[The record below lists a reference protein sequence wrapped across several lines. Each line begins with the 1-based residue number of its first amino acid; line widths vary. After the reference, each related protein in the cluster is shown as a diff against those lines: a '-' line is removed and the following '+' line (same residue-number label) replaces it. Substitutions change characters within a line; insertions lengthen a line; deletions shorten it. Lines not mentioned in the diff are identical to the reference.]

1 MKTMNSRKP
10 HNLRLV
16 RRTALTLTI
25 ALIVCGS
32 AVSLAQSTDETA
44 VRALVE
50 SFFVAYQKE
59 DLTGI
64 ESLLSARSPDLAA
77 TKQRIQ
83 KVFTETEQLDIKGP
97 TIRKLTVDGTKAT
110 ARVNLEI
117 SAVDRKTRAAAAGF
131 GKMDITLRAMKEDGA
146 WKVWQFMSSAEDLAS
161 NLAAVQTEQERKAL
175 LSANEDLVTAEL
187 GKALAAQG
195 AGLLKARKYSQTFVT
210 FELAKNIALQ
220 MGDKQGALIA
230 WQSMGIAEYYRGNYT
245 QSGEYLQRSLSL
257 AEELGDRKK
266 IASLYT
272 NLGILNM
279 DQGETGKAVEYYKK
293 SLATSEA
300 LGAKDLIAGAL
311 INLGNVYRTQGDYP
325 KALEV
330 LRRSVELNKEIGEK
344 GDAAIG
350 LNRIGLVSFDQGNYT
365 EALGYFQTYLATAN
379 ELKDKG
385 YMSSALNNI
394 GMVYYGQKNFS
405 KSLEYYQ
412 KALAL
417 KEELGNKAGIA
428 NTTNSIGAV
437 YEGQG
442 DYGKALEYYRKCM
455 SLSEQL
461 GFKPQ
466 LTLALHNTGNVFL
479 AQGDYAK
486 ALEAFQR
493 SLKSVEEMEDKDK
506 IATALNSIGLAHH
519 KLGNYAQALEEFQ
532 RSLSIAE
539 SIGGKD
545 QVATTLQSMSDIHYD
560 QGNYAK
566 SVEYADRAAAVAKE
580 VGNLELLWLA
590 RTTGGKAHRAL
601 NQPELAQRAFDEAI
615 SSIESVRSNVAG
627 EQEQEQFFE
636 SKVSPYQGMIGLLVD
651 QHKDGEALSYAE
663 RAKARVLLDVLR
675 SGKVDVAKAMT
686 PQEQDGELRMRNG
699 LSSMNT
705 QIEREKARPQ
715 PDSTVLADLKARLQ
729 TARLEYDT
737 FQTNLYAAHPDL
749 KVQRA
754 EAKPITMKEVS
765 ALIPDSQTALLEYV
779 VADDKT
785 YLFVSTRNGGTN
797 QDAADLKTFALG
809 IKRKDL
815 AEKAVLFRNQLARR
829 DLGFGEI
836 AHQLYDLLIKPAQA
850 QIQGKT
856 NLLIVPDGALWEL
869 PFQALQSGQGRFLLE
884 DHAVSYVPSATVL
897 QEMVALRRRRI
908 NKSTASVSL
917 LAFGNPALGRQT
929 LERVGLTRGDE
940 KLLPLPETERE
951 VKYLSQLYGAAHSK
965 VFVGGEASEDRMKAE
980 APKFTI
986 LHLATHGILNDA
998 SPMYS
1003 QIVLSQGDAGA
1014 NEDGL
1019 LEAWEI
1025 MKMDLRADLVVL
1037 SACETARGRV
1047 GEGEGLI
1054 GLTWALFVAGSPT
1067 NIVSQWK
1074 VDSTSTTQLMLEFH
1088 RNLKNGL
1095 TNGKLELGTAKAL
1108 QRAATT
1114 LLRTNAYRHP
1124 FYWAGFVVMGDGF

>member
-1 MKTMNSRKP
+1 MNYITRAGVMRRCS
-10 HNLRLV
+10 LV
-16 RRTALTLTI
+16 LMLV
-25 ALIVCGS
+25 VCIP
-32 AVSLAQSTDETA
+32 VTHFAQSDDERA
-44 VRALVE
+44 VRELVN
-50 SFFVAYQKE
+50 SFFAAYQKG
-59 DLTGI
+59 DLKVI
-64 ESLLSARSPDLAA
+64 ESLLSAKSPDYAA
-77 TKQRIQ
+77 TKEKIQ
-83 KVFTETEQLDIKGP
+83 KVLADTEKLEIKN
-97 TIRKLTVDGTKAT
+97 LTVRRLNIDGSVA
-110 ARVNLEI
+110 AVRILAAM
-117 SAVDRKTRAAAAGF
+117 SALDRKTKAPARGF
-131 GKMDITLRAMKEDGA
+131 GKMDFTLRAAKENGS
-146 WKVWQFMSSAEDLAS
+146 WKVSQFLTSAEDLAAK
-161 NLAAVQTEQERKAL
+161 LIAAQTEEERKRL
-175 LSANEDLVTAEL
+175 LAANEDLVTAEL
-187 GKALAAQG
+187 GKALATQG
-195 AGLLKARKYSQTFVT
+195 ASLLKARKYRQTFVT
-210 FELAKNIALQ
+210 FELAKNIAVQ
-220 MGDKQGALIA
+220 TGDKVGALIA
-230 WQSMGIAEYYRGNYT
+230 WQSMGIVEYYQGNYT
-245 QSGEYLQRSLSL
+245 QSREYLQKSLSL

-266 IASLYT
+266 VATLYT

-293 SLATSEA
+293 SLATSEG
-300 LGAKDLIAGAL
+300 LGAKDLIAGVL
-311 INLGNVYRTQGDYP
+311 INLGDVYRTQGDYP
-325 KALEV
+325 KALEA

-350 LNRIGLVSFDQGNYT
+350 LNRIGLVSFDQGNYA
-365 EALGYFQTYLATAN
+365 EALEDFETYLAIAN
-379 ELKDKG
+379 EMKDKG

-394 GMVYYGQKNFS
+394 GMVYYGQKNFA

-417 KEELGNKAGIA
+417 KEELGNKPGIA
-428 NTTNSIGAV
+428 NTSNSIGAV

-479 AQGDYAK
+479 AQGDYVK
-486 ALEAFQR
+486 ALEVYQR
-493 SLKSVEEMEDKDK
+493 SLKLVEEMEDKEK

-519 KLGNYAQALEEFQ
+519 KLGNYAQALDDFQ
-532 RSLSIAE
+532 KSLSVAE
-539 SIGGKD
+539 SIGDKD
-545 QVATTLQSMSDIHYD
+545 GVATTLQSMSAIQYD
-560 QGNYAK
+560 QGNFAK
-566 SVEYADRAAAVAKE
+566 SVEYADRASAVAKQI
-580 VGNLELLWLA
+580 GNLDVLWQA

-601 NQPELAQRAFDEAI
+601 NQAELAQSAFGEAI
-615 SSIESVRSNVAG
+615 STIENVRSNIAG
-627 EQEQEQFFE
+627 GEEEQEQFFE
-636 SKVSPYQGMIGLLVD
+636 NKLSPYQGMIGLLVD

-675 SGKVDVAKAMT
+675 NGKVDVAKAMT
-686 PQEQDGELRMRNG
+686 TQEQERELRMRNV
-699 LSSMNT
+699 LTAMNT
-705 QIEREKARPQ
+705 QIEREQGRPQ
-715 PDSTVLADLKARLQ
+715 PDSKLLTDLKARLQ

-737 FQTNLYAAHPDL
+737 FQTTLYAAHPDL

-754 EAKPITMKEVS
+754 EANPVTMREVS

-785 YLFVSTRNGGTN
+785 YLFVSTKTGGTKQN
-797 QDAADLKTFALG
+797 SADLKTFVLG
-809 IKRKDL
+809 VKRKDL
-815 AEKAVLFRNQLARR
+815 AEKAMLFRNQLARR
-829 DLGFGEI
+829 DLGFGEL
-836 AHQLYDLLIKPAQA
+836 ANQLYDLLIKPAQA

-869 PFQALQSGQGRFLLE
+869 PFQALESGQGRFLLE

-897 QEMVALRRRRI
+897 QEMVALRKRRI
-908 NKSTASVSL
+908 NKPVASANL
-917 LAFGNPALGRQT
+917 LAFGNPALGTKT
-929 LERVGLTRGDE
+929 LERVALTRGDE

-951 VKYLSQLYGAAHSK
+951 VKYLSQLYGSSQSK
-965 VFVGGEASEDRMKAE
+965 VFIAAEASEDRLKSE

-1025 MKMDLRADLVVL
+1025 MKMDLKADLVVL

-1047 GEGEGLI
+1047 GEGEGMI
-1054 GLTWALFVAGSPT
+1054 GLNWALFVAGSPT

-1074 VDSTSTTQLMLEFH
+1074 VDSNSTTQLMVEFH

-1095 TNGKLELGTAKAL
+1095 SKGRLELGTAKAL
-1108 QRAATT
+1108 QQAAMS
-1114 LLRTNAYRHP
+1114 LLRTSTYRHP